1 MCRDH
6 HISCSLSLHRV
17 TLSFCSFLE
26 SSYSRGRE
34 SAIVDLRKLNR
45 LLDLYNEC
53 FWKFRTILRIHSVPV
68 HLLDVRLLTP
78 LTRIKPHLWLASPET
93 KGHNTTDRIRHQFNR
108 WRCLESIACAPW
120 GQIGQTLVL
129 QNNPNLKAIVDT
141 PGMVYSSFKKEL
153 QEIFNIEV
161 IEFEY
166 QSLTFSLEWHH
177 RSVNRT

>member
-17 TLSFCSFLE
+17 TLSSCSCLE

-53 FWKFRTILRIHSVPV
+53 FWKFRTILRIPSVPV

-93 KGHNTTDRIRHQFNR
+93 KGHNTTDRIRHQFNK
-108 WRCLESIACAPW
+108 WCCLESIACAPW
-120 GQIGQTLVL
+120 GQVAKQKTADLGSTSR
-129 QNNPNLKAIVDT
+129 VDT
-141 PGMVYSSFKKEL
+141 GIAKLKLGNSGEWLHSDRLARLWFFKTTP
-153 QEIFNIEV
+153 I
-161 IEFEY
+161 
-166 QSLTFSLEWHH
+166 
-177 RSVNRT
+177 